1 MQNDKVD
8 FLKKEFIQKL
18 KAAPADTPKQWGV
31 MSFQQMIE
39 HFVDAVRNASGK
51 LRLPV
56 INEGERLAK
65 FKAFLM
71 SDSPFSPNTKNPLMT
86 EDGAPLRQPD
96 VPSAID
102 KLQKELNYF
111 FDTFERQPDL
121 QTGNP
126 FFGNL
131 TFEEN
136 VQLLYKHAIH
146 HLKQFNLA

>member
-1 MQNDKVD
+1 MQNDKID
-8 FLKKEFIQKL
+8 FLKTQLVQKL
-18 KAAPADTPKQWGV
+18 KAAGADAQRQWGV

-39 HFVDAVRNASGK
+39 HLVDTVKNASGK

-65 FKAFLM
+65 FRAFLM
-71 SDSPFSPNTKNPLMT
+71 SDSPFSPNTKNPLMN
-86 EDGAPLRQPD
+86 EEGAPLKQPD
-96 VPSAID
+96 VPSAVD
-102 KLQKELNYF
+102 KLQKELDYF
-111 FDTFERQPDL
+111 FETFAKQPDL

-126 FFGNL
+126 FFGDL

-136 VQLLYKHAIH
+136 VQLLYKHAMH